1 MRGLWVERPFFQE
14 KGNVARPVQGHQRL
28 FGEMHLNLTSSYE
41 LMDNVYKGG
50 ALLFKID
57 GRTNG
62 SEVKS
67 RKIRDFLNRYTK
79 IFWWLFS

>member
-1 MRGLWVERPFFQE
+1 
-14 KGNVARPVQGHQRL
+14 
-28 FGEMHLNLTSSYE
+28 MHLNLTSSYE
-41 LMDNVYKGG
+41 LMDNVYKEG
-50 ALLFKID
+50 ALLLKID

-67 RKIRDFLNRYTK
+67 REIRDFLNRYTK